1 MLKRGLF
8 IQAQM
13 EITNPADQFLRD
25 VEALLFNKLIE
36 GAYEVLGNGNKV
48 QDFKQ
53 QISFQNNP

>member
-1 MLKRGLF
+1 
-8 IQAQM
+8 M

-48 QDFKQ
+48 HDFKQ
-53 QISFQNNP
+53 QFSFQNNS